1 MGKKYTIIIEKAENN
16 YSAYCP
22 SLPGCVATGQT
33 VDETVQSMR
42 EAIKFHLE
50 GLETENIPHPVVDII
65 MREISI

>member
-1 MGKKYTIIIEKAENN
+1 MSKKYTIIIEKSEND

-22 SLPGCVATGQT
+22 SLPGCIATGET
-33 VDETVQSMR
+33 VDGAVKNMR

-50 GLETENIPHPVVDII
+50 GLEAENIPYPVVDII